1 MTVHTDDVSDITVH
15 TDDVRDITIVDSSHK
30 GVLSISQQ
38 LENIRTKHHSKYLE
52 S

>member
-15 TDDVRDITIVDSSHK
+15 TDDVRDITIIDSSHK

-38 LENIRTKHHSKYLE
+38 LKYPNKA
-52 S
+52 SF